1 MVSRASCETRS
12 VENDPRRRRSRGGR
26 RRGGGG
32 GQERGKPTRTPA
44 QPKPPQASRGLA
56 RRERPPRRRGAA
68 PRSPDELRSGLP
80 CVIVMD
86 CREGEPDRTGAAAVF
101 EGFFDLET
109 GDPRRAG
116 YGVPRLR
123 IVRPAAAPPAPV
135 EPRADLELPS
145 PLVRPGAAS
154 PAPVE
159 PPSQSVRSSPA
170 LPASNEPPSIERLW
184 GFECWWRPD
193 PGNAGLTDTDRIEV
207 EQSKKLLRGL
217 IRDSRRSTRP
227 ALAR

>member
-1 MVSRASCETRS
+1 
-12 VENDPRRRRSRGGR
+12 
-26 RRGGGG
+26 
-32 GQERGKPTRTPA
+32 TRTPA
-44 QPKPPQASRGLA
+44 QPKTPQPARGLA
-56 RRERPPRRRGAA
+56 RRDRPQRRRGPAA
-68 PRSPDELRSGLP
+68 PRSPDELRSGAP

-116 YGVPRLR
+116 FGVPRLR
-123 IVRPAAAPPAPV
+123 IVRPGP
-135 EPRADLELPS
+135 
-145 PLVRPGAAS
+145 AS

-159 PPSQSVRSSPA
+159 PRSTT
-170 LPASNEPPSIERLW
+170 EPQAPERLW

-193 PGNAGLTDTDRIEV
+193 PGNAGLTDADRVEV
-207 EQSKKLLRGL
+207 EQSKKLLRTL

>member
-1 MVSRASCETRS
+1 M
-12 VENDPRRRRSRGGR
+12 ENDPRRRRSRGGR

-32 GQERGKPTRTPA
+32 GAERRPTRPPA
-44 QPKPPQASRGLA
+44 EPKPPQAARGLA
-56 RRERPPRRRGAA
+56 RRDRPQRRRGAA
-68 PRSPDELRSGLP
+68 VVRSPDELRTGIP

-116 YGVPRLR
+116 FGVPRLR
-123 IVRPAAAPPAPV
+123 IVRPAPSEAPTAV
-135 EPRADLELPS
+135 
-145 PLVRPGAAS
+145 VG
-154 PAPVE
+154 
-159 PPSQSVRSSPA
+159 
-170 LPASNEPPSIERLW
+170 NERLW

-193 PGNAGLTDTDRIEV
+193 PANAGLTDADRIEV

>member
-1 MVSRASCETRS
+1 M
-12 VENDPRRRRSRGGR
+12 
-26 RRGGGG
+26 
-32 GQERGKPTRTPA
+32 
-44 QPKPPQASRGLA
+44 
-56 RRERPPRRRGAA
+56 
-68 PRSPDELRSGLP
+68 
-80 CVIVMD
+80 IVMD

-116 YGVPRLR
+116 FGVPRLS
-123 IVRPAAAPPAPV
+123 IVRPAPSEAPTAVAA
-135 EPRADLELPS
+135 
-145 PLVRPGAAS
+145 
-154 PAPVE
+154 
-159 PPSQSVRSSPA
+159 
-170 LPASNEPPSIERLW
+170 NERLW

-193 PGNAGLTDTDRIEV
+193 PGNAGLTDADRIEV

>member
-1 MVSRASCETRS
+1 
-12 VENDPRRRRSRGGR
+12 
-26 RRGGGG
+26 
-32 GQERGKPTRTPA
+32 
-44 QPKPPQASRGLA
+44 
-56 RRERPPRRRGAA
+56 
-68 PRSPDELRSGLP
+68 
-80 CVIVMD
+80 VIVMD

-123 IVRPAAAPPAPV
+123 IVRPAPAV
-135 EPRADLELPS
+135 RLEPDS
-145 PLVRPGAAS
+145 DDMRPAAAS
-154 PAPVE
+154 PASAE
-159 PPSQSVRSSPA
+159 PHAKELQAP
-170 LPASNEPPSIERLW
+170 ERLW

-193 PGNAGLTDTDRIEV
+193 PANAGLTDADRIEV

>member
-1 MVSRASCETRS
+1 
-12 VENDPRRRRSRGGR
+12 
-26 RRGGGG
+26 
-32 GQERGKPTRTPA
+32 
-44 QPKPPQASRGLA
+44 
-56 RRERPPRRRGAA
+56 
-68 PRSPDELRSGLP
+68 
-80 CVIVMD
+80 MD

-123 IVRPAAAPPAPV
+123 V
-135 EPRADLELPS
+135 
-145 PLVRPGAAS
+145 VRPGQAS

-159 PPSQSVRSSPA
+159 PQTHTVRPATAPPSPA
-170 LPASNEPPSIERLW
+170 EPPTTERLW

-193 PGNAGLTDTDRIEV
+193 PANAGLTDADRVEV

>member
-1 MVSRASCETRS
+1 
-12 VENDPRRRRSRGGR
+12 
-26 RRGGGG
+26 
-32 GQERGKPTRTPA
+32 
-44 QPKPPQASRGLA
+44 KPPQPARGLA
-56 RRERPPRRRGAA
+56 RRERPPRKRGATA
-68 PRSPDELRSGLP
+68 PRSPDDLRNGTP

-123 IVRPAAAPPAPV
+123 IVRPGP
-135 EPRADLELPS
+135 
-145 PLVRPGAAS
+145 AS

-159 PPSQSVRSSPA
+159 PQTT
-170 LPASNEPPSIERLW
+170 ERVW

-193 PGNAGLTDTDRIEV
+193 PTSAGLTDADREEV

-217 IRDSRRSTRP
+217 IKDSRRSTRP

>member
-1 MVSRASCETRS
+1 M
-12 VENDPRRRRSRGGR
+12 
-26 RRGGGG
+26 
-32 GQERGKPTRTPA
+32 
-44 QPKPPQASRGLA
+44 
-56 RRERPPRRRGAA
+56 
-68 PRSPDELRSGLP
+68 P

-86 CREGEPDRTGAAAVF
+86 CREGEPDRTGAAALF

-123 IVRPAAAPPAPV
+123 IVRPAVAPPEAADAPSK
-135 EPRADLELPS
+135 EAQS
-145 PLVRPGAAS
+145 P
-154 PAPVE
+154 
-159 PPSQSVRSSPA
+159 
-170 LPASNEPPSIERLW
+170 ERLW

-193 PGNAGLTDTDRIEV
+193 PANAGLTDADRIEV